1 MDKGYLIHAYNNM
14 EIDYGTMA
22 LCSAMLIKK
31 NLRVN
36 NTALVTSDDTLEWI
50 TNLHGK
56 DLIDRAFERIILVRK
71 DHSAASRTFHDT
83 RYSSKIQPYY
93 NTNRVDSLTLSPF
106 DETILLDA
114 DYLVL
119 DQTLDSAWG
128 SVNDIMANRSIRDL
142 RHQMSPNGFDSRFNE
157 MSIPLYWATV
167 MYFRRT
173 DRAVALFDLMRFI
186 KENYH
191 YYQNLYRFN
200 PSGYFRNDYA
210 LSIALHLI
218 NGQVENDSVSSLP
231 MDHIMVATEHD
242 DMVHFKDG
250 NAFFISEASQGDF
263 RLHKVMTNVHVMNKW
278 SINRMSGRILD
289 YAAG

>member
-1 MDKGYLIHAYNNM
+1 MTRGYLMHAYNNM

-36 NTALVTSDDTLEWI
+36 DTALVTSDDTLAWI
-50 TNLHGK
+50 TELHGT
-56 DLIDRAFERIILVRK
+56 DLVNRAFDHIILVEK
-71 DHSAASRTFHDT
+71 DYSAASRNFHDT
-83 RYSSKIQPYY
+83 RYSSKVQPYY
-93 NTNRVDSLTLSPF
+93 NTNRVDSLSLSPF
-106 DETILLDA
+106 EETILIDA

-128 SVNDIMANRSIRDL
+128 SVNDVMLNRSVRDL
-142 RHQMSPNGFDSRFNE
+142 GHRVSPNGFDARFNE

-167 MYFRRT
+167 MYFRKT
-173 DRAVALFDLMRFI
+173 DRVHALFDLMRFV
-186 KENYH
+186 KENYQ
-191 YYQNLYRFN
+191 YYQNLYQFN

-210 LSIALHLI
+210 LSIALHMI
-218 NGQVENDSVSSLP
+218 NGQVENHAVASLP

-242 DMVHFKDG
+242 DMIHFKDG
-250 NAFFISEASQGDF
+250 NAFFISEVVQGDF

-289 YAAG
+289 HATR